1 MIEEF
6 RRALLLS
13 EDLSYDPKTVD
24 DNVLYQVKKMFM
36 NLMFSDRKAYNPK
49 SFCMAFKD
57 YEGNPTNVNEQMD
70 IDEFSGIL
78 LDRL

>member
-13 EDLSYDPKTVD
+13 EDPSFDPTTVEE
-24 DNVLYQVKKMFM
+24 NVLYQVKKMFM